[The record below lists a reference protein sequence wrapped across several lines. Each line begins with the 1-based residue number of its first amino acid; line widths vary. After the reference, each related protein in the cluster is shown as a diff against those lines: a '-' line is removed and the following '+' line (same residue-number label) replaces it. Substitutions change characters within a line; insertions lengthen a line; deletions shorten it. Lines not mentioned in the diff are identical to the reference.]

1 MNESLDGRLVSRSGG
16 EGSNLGKGGLVSS
29 SLSELDGMSNEVT
42 SDSGELDEGSSIDF
56 DVGT

>member
-1 MNESLDGRLVSRSGG
+1 MNESLDGRLVGRGGG
-16 EGSNLGKGGLVSS
+16 EGSNLSKDGLVSS